1 MRSRFIKI
9 KILSFIAFLFYC
21 VILISLLTAFEV
33 SAQSKQNKK
42 ADKWALTLSINPYY
56 DSNILKYSDKYIQRF
71 KNREDPGRFHI
82 DRIDDLAIGYSAG
95 LNFSDKFIGKLNTTL
110 GAGYDTDAYTY
121 NSVKNW
127 ATFNMFFRQQI
138 TTSTSAQF
146 SYSYVPEFYVRHFR
160 DEDWVYYYGYTEMTY
175 KPYTFSKDD
184 FGFWVHQ
191 IMPWRTT
198 RARFYFDYSRYFLNE
213 SNTEYDSHDYMFGF
227 RIYQTLMENF
237 QISFGYLYT
246 TSDAKGYDEPT
257 ETKGMS
263 DDSDA
268 SNYEHTYNAG
278 FQWNL
283 PRVFNRGNSISTDF
297 QYQRT
302 FFTTDN
308 FVELDPLHVGR
319 YDYNYRIF
327 INYDIIL
334 IDKLSATFY
343 YNWYGRDASSP
354 SDYNKEYISDEKDY
368 TQYRLG
374 VTFNYLF
381 TF

>member
-1 MRSRFIKI
+1 MVNRILKI
-9 KILSFIAFLFYC
+9 KLRFASILLLNSA
-21 VILISLLTAFEV
+21 ILILLIANQEV
-33 SAQSKQNKK
+33 YAGDKPKK
-42 ADKWALTLSINPYY
+42 NVDRWALTLAINPYY

-82 DRIDDLAIGYSAG
+82 SSTDDLAIGYSAG
-95 LNFSDKFIGKLNTTL
+95 LTFSDQLLGKLKTTL

-121 NSVKNW
+121 NSVKDW
-127 ATFNMFFRQQI
+127 ATFNVFFRQQI
-138 TTSTSAQF
+138 TESTSAQF

-160 DEDWVYYYGYTEMTY
+160 DEDWVYYYGYTEITY
-175 KPYTFSKDD
+175 QPYTFSKDD

-191 IMPWRTT
+191 IMPWNTT

-213 SNTEYDSHDYMFGF
+213 SNTEYDSNDYMFGF

-246 TSDAKGYDEPT
+246 TSDAKGFDEPT
-257 ETKGMS
+257 EIKGMS

-278 FQWNL
+278 FQWDL
-283 PRVFNRGNSISTDF
+283 PRVFSRDNNISADF

-319 YDYNYRIF
+319 YDYNYRLF
-327 INYDIIL
+327 INYNIIL
-334 IDKLSATFY
+334 INKLSATIY
-343 YNWYGRDASSP
+343 YNWYAREASSP

-374 VTFNYLF
+374 VSFDYLLTF
-381 TF
+381 